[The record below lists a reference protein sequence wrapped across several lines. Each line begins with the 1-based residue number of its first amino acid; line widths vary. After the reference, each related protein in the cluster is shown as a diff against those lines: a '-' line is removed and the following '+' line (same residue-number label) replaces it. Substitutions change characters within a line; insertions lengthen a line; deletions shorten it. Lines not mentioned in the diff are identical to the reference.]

1 MAPSPTT
8 RARTPQSKIGELM
21 PKPPSPSRFPW
32 PALPPM
38 PLPAFLAAMDAPRR
52 NLTLALGASLLLHAT
67 LLAVRFTPPDF
78 IDKAR
83 ERAMDVILVNSKS
96 KSRPDKA
103 QAKAQTNL
111 DGGGNTEE
119 DRRAKTPL
127 PPSPNTREGADLLEA
142 QRRVAELEAQQ
153 QQMMTRMTGE
163 KAVSPDKTQNN
174 PTPAPAATR
183 SGVDLASSALAIAR
197 IEGQISRQMDE
208 YNQRPRKKFIGARV
222 EEYRFAQYV
231 EDWRQKI
238 ERIGNLNYPDAA
250 KGRLYGSL
258 VITVII
264 KANGDLDRV
273 EVNRS
278 SGQRLLDDA
287 ARRIVQMAA
296 PYAAFPDAIRRDTDV
311 LEITRTWTFTNA
323 DRLRSD

>member
-1 MAPSPTT
+1 M
-8 RARTPQSKIGELM
+8 
-21 PKPPSPSRFPW
+21 
-32 PALPPM
+32 
-38 PLPAFLAAMDAPRR
+38 PAFFAAMDAPRR
-52 NLTLALGASLLLHAT
+52 NLTLALGASLLLHGV

-78 IDKAR
+78 IEKVR
-83 ERAMDVILVNSKS
+83 ERALDVILVNSKS
-96 KSRPDKA
+96 KAKPNKA

-111 DGGGNTEE
+111 DGGGNTDE
-119 DRRAKTPL
+119 DRRARTPL
-127 PPSPNTREGADLLEA
+127 PPSPNTREGRELIEA
-142 QRRVAELEAQQ
+142 QRRVAELEAQTQ
-153 QQMMTRMTGE
+153 QQMTRLKSE
-163 KAVSPDKTQNN
+163 RAISAD
-174 PTPAPAATR
+174 TPKVNPAAAPEPSR
-183 SGVDLASSALAIAR
+183 SGADLASSALAIAR
-197 IEGQISRQMDE
+197 VEGQIARQLEE

-238 ERIGNLNYPDAA
+238 ERVGNLNYPDAA

-258 VITVII
+258 VLTVII

-296 PYAAFPDAIRRDTDV
+296 PYAAFPESIRRDTDV

>member
-1 MAPSPTT
+1 
-8 RARTPQSKIGELM
+8 M
-21 PKPPSPSRFPW
+21 PKLPSPSRLSWPFP
-32 PALPPM
+32 
-38 PLPAFLAAMDAPRR
+38 PLLQMPAFLAAMDAPRR
-52 NLTLALGASLLLHAT
+52 NLTLALGASLLFHAL

-83 ERAMDVILVNSKS
+83 ERALDVILVNSKS
-96 KSRPDKA
+96 KSKPSKA

-111 DGGGNTEE
+111 DGGGNTDE

-127 PPSPNTREGADLLEA
+127 PPSPNTRDGRELIETK
-142 QRRVAELEAQQ
+142 RRVAELEAQQ
-153 QQMMTRMTGE
+153 QQMMTRLKSE
-163 KAVSPDKTQNN
+163 RAVSANRAQTN
-174 PTPAPAATR
+174 PTPAPEPVR
-183 SGVDLASSALAIAR
+183 SGADLASSSLALVR
-197 IEGQISRQMDE
+197 MEGQIARQLEE

-258 VITVII
+258 VLTVII
-264 KANGDLDRV
+264 KANGDLDSV
-273 EVNRS
+273 EVSRS
-278 SGQRLLDDA
+278 SGKKLLDDA

-296 PYAAFPDAIRRDTDV
+296 PYAAFPESIRRDTDV

>member
-1 MAPSPTT
+1 
-8 RARTPQSKIGELM
+8 M
-21 PKPPSPSRFPW
+21 PMPPRLSR
-32 PALPPM
+32 PALPSIQM
-38 PLPAFLAAMDAPRR
+38 PAFLAAMDAPQR
-52 NLTLALGASLLLHAT
+52 NLTLALGISLLLHAA
-67 LLAVRFTPPDF
+67 LLAVRFTPPDIF
-78 IDKAR
+78 DKAR

-119 DRRAKTPL
+119 DLRAKTPL
-127 PPSPNTREGADLLEA
+127 PPSPNTREGTDLVEA

-153 QQMMTRMTGE
+153 QKMMTRLASE
-163 KAVSPDKTQNN
+163 KAVAADKNRNN
-174 PTPAPAATR
+174 PTPAPAEIRTGA
-183 SGVDLASSALAIAR
+183 DLASSALAIAR
-197 IEGQISRQMDE
+197 IEGQISRQLEE

-258 VITVII
+258 VLTVII
-264 KANGDLDRV
+264 KSNGDLDRV

-287 ARRIVQMAA
+287 ARRIVQMSA
-296 PYAAFPDAIRRDTDV
+296 PFAAFPEAIRRDTDV

>member
-1 MAPSPTT
+1 VVAADRT
-8 RARTPQSKIGELM
+8 R
-21 PKPPSPSRFPW
+21 
-32 PALPPM
+32 
-38 PLPAFLAAMDAPRR
+38 
-52 NLTLALGASLLLHAT
+52 
-67 LLAVRFTPPDF
+67 
-78 IDKAR
+78 
-83 ERAMDVILVNSKS
+83 
-96 KSRPDKA
+96 
-103 QAKAQTNL
+103 
-111 DGGGNTEE
+111 
-119 DRRAKTPL
+119 
-127 PPSPNTREGADLLEA
+127 
-142 QRRVAELEAQQ
+142 
-153 QQMMTRMTGE
+153 
-163 KAVSPDKTQNN
+163 NN
-174 PTPAPAATR
+174 PTPAPAEIR
-183 SGVDLASSALAIAR
+183 SGADLASSALAIAR
-197 IEGQISRQMDE
+197 IEGQISRQLEE

-258 VITVII
+258 VLTVII

-287 ARRIVQMAA
+287 ARRIVQMSA
-296 PYAAFPDAIRRDTDV
+296 PFAAFPESIRRDTDV

>member
-1 MAPSPTT
+1 
-8 RARTPQSKIGELM
+8 
-21 PKPPSPSRFPW
+21 
-32 PALPPM
+32 
-38 PLPAFLAAMDAPRR
+38 MDTGRR
-52 NLTLALGASLLLHAT
+52 NLTLALGASLLLHAV
-67 LLAVRFTPPDF
+67 LLTVHFTPPDF

-83 ERAMDVILVNSKS
+83 ERALDVILVNSKS

-103 QAKAQTNL
+103 QARAQTNL

-127 PPSPNTREGADLLEA
+127 PPSPNTKEGRELIEA

-153 QQMMTRMTGE
+153 QQMMSQSSSE
-163 KAVSPDKTQNN
+163 KAVSADRTRKD
-174 PTPAPAATR
+174 PTPAPEPVR
-183 SGVDLASSALAIAR
+183 SGTDLASSALAIAR

-258 VITVII
+258 VLTVVI
-264 KANGDLDRV
+264 KANGDLERV

-278 SGQRLLDDA
+278 SGKTLLDDA
-287 ARRIVQMAA
+287 ARRIVQMSA
-296 PYAAFPDAIRRDTDV
+296 PYAAFPEAIRRDTDV

-323 DRLRSD
+323 DQLRSD

>member
-1 MAPSPTT
+1 
-8 RARTPQSKIGELM
+8 
-21 PKPPSPSRFPW
+21 
-32 PALPPM
+32 
-38 PLPAFLAAMDAPRR
+38 MDAPRR
-52 NLTLALGASLLLHAT
+52 NLTLALGVSLLLHGV

-78 IDKAR
+78 VDRAR
-83 ERAMDVILVNSKS
+83 ERALEVILVNSKS
-96 KSRPDKA
+96 KARPDKA

-127 PPSPNTREGADLLEA
+127 PPSANTREGDQLVDA
-142 QRRVAELEAQQ
+142 QRRIAELEAQA
-153 QQMMTRMTGE
+153 QMQLTRLKAE
-163 KAVSPDKTQNN
+163 RAVSADRTKPEPN
-174 PTPAPAATR
+174 PTAETART
-183 SGVDLASSALAIAR
+183 GLDMASSAMAIAR
-197 IEGQISRQMDE
+197 LEGQIARQMEE

-238 ERIGNLNYPDAA
+238 ERIGNLNYPAAA

-258 VITVII
+258 VLTVII
-264 KANGDLDRV
+264 KSNGDLERV

-287 ARRIVQMAA
+287 ARRIVQMSA
-296 PYAAFPDAIRRDTDV
+296 PFAAFPEAIRRDTDV

>member
-1 MAPSPTT
+1 M
-8 RARTPQSKIGELM
+8 
-21 PKPPSPSRFPW
+21 
-32 PALPPM
+32 
-38 PLPAFLAAMDAPRR
+38 PAFLAAMEASQR
-52 NLTLALGASLLLHAT
+52 NLTLALGASLALHAV
-67 LLAVRFTPPDF
+67 LLTIHFTPPDL

-83 ERAMDVILVNSKS
+83 ERALDVILVNSKS
-96 KSRPDKA
+96 HSRPANA
-103 QAKAQTNL
+103 QARAQANL
-111 DGGGNTEE
+111 DGGGNTDE

-127 PPSPNTREGADLLEA
+127 PPSPNTKEGRELMEA

-153 QQMMTRMTGE
+153 QQMMTRLKSE
-163 KAVSPDKTQNN
+163 KSVAADKTQNN
-174 PTPAPAATR
+174 PTPAPDPVR
-183 SGVDLASSALAIAR
+183 SGADLASSALAIAR
-197 IEGQISRQMDE
+197 IEGQISRQLEE

-250 KGRLYGSL
+250 RGRLYGSL
-258 VITVII
+258 VLTVVI

-273 EVNRS
+273 EISRS
-278 SGQRLLDDA
+278 SGQPLLDDA

-296 PYAAFPDAIRRDTDV
+296 PYGAFPESIRRDTDV
-311 LEITRTWTFTNA
+311 LEITRTWTFTRA

>member
-1 MAPSPTT
+1 
-8 RARTPQSKIGELM
+8 
-21 PKPPSPSRFPW
+21 
-32 PALPPM
+32 
-38 PLPAFLAAMDAPRR
+38 
-52 NLTLALGASLLLHAT
+52 
-67 LLAVRFTPPDF
+67 
-78 IDKAR
+78 
-83 ERAMDVILVNSKS
+83 
-96 KSRPDKA
+96 
-103 QAKAQTNL
+103 
-111 DGGGNTEE
+111 
-119 DRRAKTPL
+119 
-127 PPSPNTREGADLLEA
+127 
-142 QRRVAELEAQQ
+142 
-153 QQMMTRMTGE
+153 MTRMGSDRT
-163 KAVSPDKTQNN
+163 VSADKTRNN
-174 PTPAPAATR
+174 PTPAPAEIRTGA
-183 SGVDLASSALAIAR
+183 DLASSALAIAR
-197 IEGQISRQMDE
+197 IEGQISRQLDE

-238 ERIGNLNYPDAA
+238 ERVGNLNYPEAA

-258 VITVII
+258 VLTVII

-296 PYAAFPDAIRRDTDV
+296 PYAAFPEAIRRDTDV

>member
-1 MAPSPTT
+1 M
-8 RARTPQSKIGELM
+8 
-21 PKPPSPSRFPW
+21 
-32 PALPPM
+32 
-38 PLPAFLAAMDAPRR
+38 PAFLAAMDAPQRH
-52 NLTLALGASLLLHAT
+52 LTLAIGASLLIHAV
-67 LLAVRFTPPDF
+67 LLTIRFTPPDF

-83 ERAMDVILVNSKS
+83 ERALDVILVNSKS

-111 DGGGNTEE
+111 DGGGNT
-119 DRRAKTPL
+119 DADLRAKTPL
-127 PPSPNTREGADLLEA
+127 PPSPNTKEGRELLEA

-153 QQMMTRMTGE
+153 QQQMTRLKSERAVATN
-163 KAVSPDKTQNN
+163 KAQNN
-174 PTPAPAATR
+174 QTATSEPVR
-183 SGVDLASSALAIAR
+183 SGADLASSALAIAR
-197 IEGQISRQMDE
+197 IEGQISRQLEE

-222 EEYRFAQYV
+222 EEYRFAQDV

-258 VITVII
+258 VLTVII
-264 KANGDLDRV
+264 KANGDLERV
-273 EVNRS
+273 EVSRS
-278 SGQRLLDDA
+278 SGKTLLDDA

-296 PYAAFPDAIRRDTDV
+296 PYAAFPEAIRRDTDV

>member
-1 MAPSPTT
+1 
-8 RARTPQSKIGELM
+8 
-21 PKPPSPSRFPW
+21 
-32 PALPPM
+32 
-38 PLPAFLAAMDAPRR
+38 MDAQRR
-52 NLTLALGASLLLHAT
+52 NLTLAIGASLLIHAL

-78 IDKAR
+78 IEKAR
-83 ERAMDVILVNSKS
+83 ERALDVILVNSKS

-103 QAKAQTNL
+103 QARAQTHL
-111 DGGGNTEE
+111 DGGGNTED

-127 PPSPNTREGADLLEA
+127 PPSPDTKEGRELLEA
-142 QRRVAELEAQQ
+142 QRRVAELEVQQ
-153 QQMMTRMTGE
+153 QEMMTRLKSQKTVSAE
-163 KAVSPDKTQNN
+163 KAQDK
-174 PTPAPAATR
+174 PVPAPEPAR
-183 SGVDLASSALAIAR
+183 SGADLASGALAIAR
-197 IEGQISRQMDE
+197 IEGQISRQLEE

-250 KGRLYGSL
+250 RGRLYGSL
-258 VITVII
+258 VLTVVI

-273 EVNRS
+273 EVSRS
-278 SGQRLLDDA
+278 SGKNLLDDA

-296 PYAAFPDAIRRDTDV
+296 PYAAFPEAIRRDTDI